1 MMNSH
6 RLLRH
11 AQDQLARGQ
20 VEASI
25 ETLATLLGADP
36 DHADAHGLLALCL
49 VRRKRLHAARL
60 EAERSVALDPEGVLP
75 HLAAAAVASA
85 DRRFDVAESHLQ
97 AARSIDPESATV
109 EIQLARLY
117 LFWGRPKDAA
127 THAAHAI
134 ALEPD
139 DQDALALA
147 GEVAFHRGE
156 HAEAARYAQAALET
170 DPEHVDSLVLLGH
183 CELAAGNA
191 AAARE
196 HSLWA
201 LQLDPTDAGA
211 LELMCAIKARES
223 FWLGLWWRFQT
234 FLTSGSGTRTILLL
248 LGMFLVYRVAEIL
261 LQDAGRQDIADTL
274 RIAWLAFAAY
284 TRVAPEWF
292 RRTLRKEMDE
302 VRLKPD
308 F

>member
-1 MMNSH
+1 MNSR
-6 RLLRH
+6 RLLQH

-25 ETLATLLGADP
+25 ETLAALLGSDP
-36 DHADAHGLLALCL
+36 DHADAHALLALCL

-60 EAERSVALDPEGVLP
+60 EAERSVALDPEGLLP

-85 DRRFDVAESHLQ
+85 DRRFDVAEGHLRM
-97 AARSIDPESATV
+97 ARTVDPESAAV

-117 LFWGRPKDAA
+117 MYWGKAMDAA
-127 THAAHAI
+127 THAAQAI

-139 DQDALALA
+139 DPDALALA
-147 GEVAFHRGE
+147 GEIALNRGDA
-156 HAEAARYAQAALET
+156 AEAARYARDALEA
-170 DPEHVDSLVLLGH
+170 DPEHVDGLVLIGQ

-196 HSLWA
+196 HALWA

-211 LELMCAIKARES
+211 LALLCAIKARES
-223 FWLGLWWRFQT
+223 LWLGLWWRFQS
-234 FLTSGSGTRTILLL
+234 FIMSGSGTRTILLL

-261 LQDAGRQDIADTL
+261 LEHAGRRDIADAL

-284 TRVAPEWF
+284 TWVAPEWF